1 MKKIEQLQ
9 YLVEVL
15 LNEMPAYKKE
25 AQKIPLDLDAQRQLF
40 RSLMNLRHPGP
51 LSKEFLTVQNVFLQ
65 AETEEK
71 GIVDVRDF
79 SQMGRYPISVWQ
91 GDITRLQVDAIV
103 NAANA
108 ELLGCFYPC
117 HGCIDNAIHS
127 AAGLQLRNACAA
139 IMEAQG
145 HLEAAGNAQIT
156 DGYNLPCKYVLH
168 TVGPIVNGQVT
179 RKDCLKLAAC
189 YRSCLL
195 LAEKQKLKSIAFCC
209 ISTGEYHFPQK
220 KAAEIAVDTIR
231 KYFIETNSSI
241 QVVFN
246 VFKESDY
253 EIYSTLLA

>member
-15 LNEMPAYKKE
+15 LNEMPEYKKE

-40 RSLMNLRHPGP
+40 RSLMNLRQPGP

-79 SQMGRYPISVWQ
+79 SQMGRYPIALWQ

-209 ISTGEYHFPQK
+209 ISTGEYHFPQE